1 VGGFVSDE
9 EKSGAAGRDESEAG
23 GRTFTEE
30 QSAIFSNPHDT
41 PTATRPRTP
50 GAESVTPDSAAGAR
64 HLGGGSER
72 EADFN
77 EPRPRR
83 P

>member
-1 VGGFVSDE
+1 VSDE
-9 EKSGAAGRDESEAG
+9 EKSGAAGRDEGEAG

-41 PTATRPRTP
+41 PEAARPRTP
-50 GAESVTPDSAAGAR
+50 GAESAAPDAAGAR
-64 HLGGGSER
+64 PLGGGSETD
-72 EADFN
+72 ADFN